1 MVCFNL
7 FVQYHRPKAPA
18 LPEPPYPLN
27 YTDEYR
33 RRASLSRSSPID
45 EPVELLGEGSQLW
58 SMQILVLL
66 SSHATLSQRFSEV
79 CSATA
84 CQCLTLFE
92 LLVGSGSGAVFF
104 MIVSFPA
111 EAADTICCS
120 IDLVTLAFNALR
132 MLATWTKAGF
142 LGGSCRFPFFG
153 AAAALAACLAFD
165 DEALAWRPFVLP

>member
-1 MVCFNL
+1 
-7 FVQYHRPKAPA
+7 
-18 LPEPPYPLN
+18 
-27 YTDEYR
+27 
-33 RRASLSRSSPID
+33 
-45 EPVELLGEGSQLW
+45 
-58 SMQILVLL
+58 
-66 SSHATLSQRFSEV
+66 
-79 CSATA
+79 
-84 CQCLTLFE
+84 
-92 LLVGSGSGAVFF
+92 

-120 IDLVTLAFNALR
+120 IDLVTLAFNACNEMYFLDAGSYVRVRSHCTLR